1 MVTEVSHA
9 GAQHGAALGGRR
21 RAHGRSPGSRP
32 CRRVSLSTLA
42 TPKPYTLLTLT
53 PLPNSKPQ
61 PANPNTLNHPSVLTV
76 NARAAGASLDL
87 RNAASASALH
97 LAAAK
102 SHPAVV
108 RALLAAG
115 ADRSLRDAQGS
126 TAADLASDNA
136 TRAAFR

>member
-1 MVTEVSHA
+1 M
-9 GAQHGAALGGRR
+9 R
-21 RAHGRSPGSRP
+21 
-32 CRRVSLSTLA
+32 
-42 TPKPYTLLTLT
+42 
-53 PLPNSKPQ
+53 
-61 PANPNTLNHPSVLTV
+61 
-76 NARAAGASLDL
+76 AGASLDL

-126 TAADLASDNA
+126 TAVDLASDNA